1 MFGWRTAWILLR
13 AHRGRVQWVA
23 QISMGEG
30 VMKAYVY
37 GARRDLPQGFEDFT
51 MAKGSAIV
59 SIDMHQGHL
68 ADTPDCPCPAPRARD
83 IVMPIDA
90 FHAAAR
96 AVGVPVIH
104 VKSVLRKGGVDDTAG
119 IPSAW
124 RRTFPLHVGAIPN
137 SDAHA
142 IEGTRWTEFVTHVD
156 RQDLVVA
163 GKKRLSPFFATDLDF
178 LLRQMN
184 VRTVV
189 LNGGMTDCCILNAA
203 FDASNLSYRV
213 VVLRDLVRGT
223 DQDMEDAAL
232 KMVSLHLGVVTDA
245 TDLLEQWRSG
255 R

>member
-1 MFGWRTAWILLR
+1 M
-13 AHRGRVQWVA
+13 
-23 QISMGEG
+23 
-30 VMKAYVY
+30 MKAYVY
-37 GARRDLPQGFEDFT
+37 GAKRELPQGFEDFT
-51 MAKGSAIV
+51 QASGTAIISV
-59 SIDMHQGHL
+59 DMHQGHL
-68 ADTPDCPCPAPRARD
+68 ADTPDCPCPAPRARE
-83 IVMPIDA
+83 IVAPIDQ

-96 AVGVPVIH
+96 AIGVPVIH
-104 VKSVLRKGGVDDTAG
+104 VKSVLRKGGVDDMAG

-124 RRTFPLHVGAIPN
+124 RRTFPLYVGAIPN

-142 IEGTRWTEFVTHVD
+142 IEGSRWTEFVTHVEP
-156 RQDLVVA
+156 QDLVVA

-189 LNGGMTDCCILNAA
+189 LDGGMTDCCILNAA

-223 DQDMEDAAL
+223 NEEMEDAAL

-245 TDLLEQWRSG
+245 ADLLAEWRA

>member
-1 MFGWRTAWILLR
+1 
-13 AHRGRVQWVA
+13 
-23 QISMGEG
+23 
-30 VMKAYVY
+30 MKAYVY
-37 GARRDLPQGFEDFT
+37 GEKRELPLGFEDFT
-51 MAKGSAIV
+51 QASRTAIISV
-59 SIDMHQGHL
+59 DMHQGHL
-68 ADTPDCPCPAPRARD
+68 ADTPDCPCPAPRARE
-83 IVMPIDA
+83 IVAPIDQ
-90 FHAAAR
+90 FHAAVR
-96 AVGVPVIH
+96 AIGVPVIH
-104 VKSVLRKGGVDDTAG
+104 VKSVLRKGGVDDIAG

-142 IEGTRWTEFVTHVD
+142 IEGSRWTEFVTHVEPP
-156 RQDLVVA
+156 DLVVA

-189 LNGGMTDCCILNAA
+189 LDGGMTDCCILNAA

-223 DQDMEDAAL
+223 NEEMEDAAL
-232 KMVSLHLGVVTDA
+232 RMVSLHLGVVTDA
-245 TDLLEQWRSG
+245 ADLLAEWRA

>member
-1 MFGWRTAWILLR
+1 MRKMYAASERPTKLPPAAASI
-13 AHRGRVQWVA
+13 GRP
-23 QISMGEG
+23 
-30 VMKAYVY
+30 MKAYIN
-37 GARRDLPQGFEDFT
+37 GERRDLPAGFDDFLQT
-51 MAKGSAIV
+51 KQTAVISV
-59 SIDMHQGHL
+59 DMHQGHL
-68 ADTPDCPCPAPRARD
+68 ADTPDCPCPAPRARE
-83 IVMPIDA
+83 IVRPIDE

-96 AVGVPVIH
+96 KLGVPIIH
-104 VKSVLRKGGVDDTAG
+104 VKSVLRKNGVDDIAG

-142 IEGTRWTEFVTHVD
+142 IEGSRWTEFVTHVEP
-156 RQDLVVA
+156 QDLVVA

-189 LNGGMTDCCILNAA
+189 LDGGMTDCCILNSA

-223 DQDMEDAAL
+223 NEEMENAAL
-232 KMVSLHLGVVTDA
+232 KMVALHLGVVTEA
-245 TDLLEQWRSG
+245 SDLLTQWRSALS
-255 R
+255 

>member
-1 MFGWRTAWILLR
+1 
-13 AHRGRVQWVA
+13 
-23 QISMGEG
+23 
-30 VMKAYVY
+30 MKAYVY
-37 GARRDLPQGFEDFT
+37 GAKRELPQGFEDFT
-51 MAKGSAIV
+51 QGSRTAIISV
-59 SIDMHQGHL
+59 DMHQGHL
-68 ADTPDCPCPAPRARD
+68 ADTPDCPCPAPRARE
-83 IVMPIDA
+83 IVAPIDE

-96 AVGVPVIH
+96 AIGVPVIH
-104 VKSVLRKGGVDDTAG
+104 VKSVLRKGGVDDIAG

-124 RRTFPLHVGAIPN
+124 RRTFPLYVGAIPN

-142 IEGTRWTEFVTHVD
+142 IEGSRWTEFVTHVEP
-156 RQDLVVA
+156 QDLVVA

-189 LNGGMTDCCILNAA
+189 LDGGMADCCILNAA

-223 DQDMEDAAL
+223 NEEMEDAAL

-245 TDLLEQWRSG
+245 ADLLAAWRA